1 MPVCV
6 KFMHAHYCPSSVSCV
21 TQVTKRHMSRV
32 TFEYCVIQLSYSTY
46 VCVCLII
53 LLRSDVQMVKVWPFT
68 SLLSVSHQ
76 CDRLWLTPSDN
87 HAVRLLR
94 DILWSQAMI
103 TFPFESF
110 LIFLLIPT
118 EKAYIKIS
126 VGRYYII
133 GLDRWCWHLGNI
145 RHYCRDVTST
155 IIFICARMLLL
166 PAPAPLNADY

>member
-1 MPVCV
+1 MPVGV
-6 KFMHAHYCPSSVSCV
+6 KFMQAHCCISSVSLV

-53 LLRSDVQMVKVWPFT
+53 LLRSDVQMVKVWSFT

-87 HAVRLLR
+87 HAVRLLL

-103 TFPFESF
+103 TFPFKSF

-118 EKAYIKIS
+118 EKAYRKIHIMFSLWKTNQITYIVRRYLSAKQTCKSWCCVS
-126 VGRYYII
+126 VSLCVR
-133 GLDRWCWHLGNI
+133 
-145 RHYCRDVTST
+145 
-155 IIFICARMLLL
+155 
-166 PAPAPLNADY
+166 